1 MYKRQMLFCPVHFN
15 PSAFLLTLQGG
26 YKALLHCTNMHFS
39 IVPCIHDVM

>member
-1 MYKRQMLFCPVHFN
+1 MLFCPVQLN

-26 YKALLHCTNMHFS
+26 YKTLHCTNMHFS